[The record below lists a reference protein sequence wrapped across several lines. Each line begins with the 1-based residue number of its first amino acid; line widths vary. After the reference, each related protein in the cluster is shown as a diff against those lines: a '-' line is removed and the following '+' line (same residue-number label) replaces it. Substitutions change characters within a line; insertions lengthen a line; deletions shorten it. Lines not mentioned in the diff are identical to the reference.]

1 MVGTSTTPRQK
12 ILWLIGIAIVVLY
25 ALIPVVWLIMLSLK
39 KSSTIG
45 TDKSFF
51 PSDATFD
58 NYSALFKSGSDFTHA
73 LINSFGI
80 AAIATSIAI
89 GLAARAPYA
98 LGGLNF
104 AGKALILSGSLPIAM
119 FPPISIV
126 GSLFNTWR

>member
-25 ALIPVVWLIMLSLK
+25 ALIPVIWLIMLSLK

-51 PSDATFD
+51 PSDATLD
-58 NYSALFKSGSDFTHA
+58 NYSQLFKSGSDFQHA
-73 LINSFGI
+73 LINSVGI
-80 AAIATSIAI
+80 AAISTIIAI
-89 GLAARAPYA
+89 FLSAMAAYA
-98 LGGLNF
+98 LARLNF
-104 AGKALILSGSLPIAM
+104 AGKALILSGSLAIAM

-126 GSLFNTWR
+126 GSLFNTW